1 MEGLWCLGEAPCP
14 PPSSLWEMHG
24 VRTEPVTWLLVC
36 EIQQHL
42 LCSPAATPQGHWSG
56 SNHSSADVDF
66 GESLTPGGTKKNRYL
81 ERELSLFVLFLWV
94 L

>member
-56 SNHSSADVDF
+56 SNHNSADVDF

-81 ERELSLFVLFLWV
+81 EWELSLFVLFLWV